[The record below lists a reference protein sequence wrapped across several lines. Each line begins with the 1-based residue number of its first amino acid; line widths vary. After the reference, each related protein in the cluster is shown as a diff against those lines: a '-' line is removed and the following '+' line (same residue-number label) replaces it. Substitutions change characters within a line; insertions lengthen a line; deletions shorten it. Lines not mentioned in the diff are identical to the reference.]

1 MKISNKEYEYFS
13 KLLAQKFE
21 LRGNHTFNVSL
32 NDIETILGQPLL
44 IMNKTEYVDKIKQKS
59 LPVNQIVFYSDTKKN
74 GAFMLAKHF
83 RNCASHAGR
92 MTKNKKDANFI
103 YMFEDVYGSKAT
115 MRCKLTLETL
125 TKLINTL

>member
-83 RNCASHAGR
+83 RNCASHAP
-92 MTKNKKDANFI
+92 AP
-103 YMFEDVYGSKAT
+103 
-115 MRCKLTLETL
+115 C
-125 TKLINTL
+125 